1 MILFSIFNSTDE
13 GGELTLFLTGKLSRP
28 KKEPIYSGGDRTQY
42 PITSGYQKV
51 SYNDYLSG
59 HLKNNKN
66 ILISQ
71 NMCNKKF
78 SGIFAPTKLY
88 NSRPAM
94 SWGIRSSYDGFSDYV
109 DEQWE
114 MNKKIY
120 SLACD
125 EDLGFGCY
133 FMDKYGDGQSIVT
146 KTSNIKEKWDQGM
159 YNLRLFILH
168 SYRQISFEN
177 IFYLQVKKLPHAQP
191 KVLLIILS

>member
-42 PITSGYQKV
+42 PITSGYNKC
-51 SYNDYLSG
+51 SYTDYLSG

-71 NMCNKKF
+71 NLCNKKF

-146 KTSNIKEKWDQGM
+146 KTTNIREEWDEGM
-159 YNLRLFILH
+159 YTLPLFILIIGNFFKKK
-168 SYRQISFEN
+168 Y
-177 IFYLQVKKLPHAQP
+177 IFSLQVKRLPHAQP

>member
-1 MILFSIFNSTDE
+1 MILFSIFNSTDK

-42 PITSGYQKV
+42 PITSGYNKC
-51 SYNDYLSG
+51 SYTDYLSG

-71 NMCNKKF
+71 NLCNKKF
-78 SGIFAPTKLY
+78 SSIFAPTKLY

-133 FMDKYGDGQSIVT
+133 FMDKYGDVQSIVT
-146 KTSNIKEKWDQGM
+146 KTTNIREKWDEGM
-159 YNLRLFILH
+159 YTLPLFILIIGNFFKKT
-168 SYRQISFEN
+168 Y
-177 IFYLQVKKLPHAQP
+177 IFYLQVKRLPHAQP